1 MPKLIRL
8 DQTGHTMLAEWS
20 ADDQAAFETAAAA
33 FREQLE
39 RGYLGIA
46 SIGDGR
52 AEQVT
57 ELPADA
63 PMVILRRPIAGG

>member
-8 DQTGHTMLAEWS
+8 DQSGHTMLAEWS
-20 ADDQAAFETAAAA
+20 ADDQSAFTRAAIA

-39 RGYLGIA
+39 QGYFGLVSLA
-46 SIGDGR
+46 DGR

-57 ELPADA
+57 ELPFDA